1 MSEPR
6 RRDECYGISMQS
18 HIHVPPFVDTSL
30 KNIHYCALF
39 HVNQL
44 IVLTLFMRNHLLVF
58 GFKFLL
64 LFLKYKIVLTLGIW
78 NSMLLCPEQSQTSPN
93 RTSLRVSVAPDAV
106 TLMLCGPPGGRVLTL
121 FMRNHL
127 LVFGFKF
134 LLLFLKYKIVL
145 TLGIWN
151 SMLLCPEQSQT
162 SPNRT
167 SLRVSVAPDAV
178 TLMLYGP
185 PGGRAANI
193 TDHTALPSFT
203 PDIINFH
210 MCQCN
215 YLWQLFVRGW
225 FEMKKK
231 INALMDFTIV
241 GKVKILYLLPFTPPL
256 SQL

>member
-44 IVLTLFMRNHLLVF
+44 I
-58 GFKFLL
+58 
-64 LFLKYKIVLTLGIW
+64 
-78 NSMLLCPEQSQTSPN
+78 
-93 RTSLRVSVAPDAV
+93 
-106 TLMLCGPPGGRVLTL
+106 VLTL